1 MGNENNCMTVSK
13 QERGLEGPMIVDN
26 LRPKE
31 DNQRER
37 QRQRQ
42 RDKDRKVL

>member
-1 MGNENNCMTVSK
+1 MT
-13 QERGLEGPMIVDN
+13 VDN

-42 RDKDRKVL
+42 RDKDREVLWLAKYQNN